1 MPPATDFERL
11 PGVTPEMQAFA
22 RELARLVQEATC
34 EEHRRSV
41 REFRDHLDTRLDE
54 MERESRRQMDRL
66 REELK
71 EELAEIRKEQG
82 EQRKTLGE
90 HGEALAEV
98 KQRLQAGDDRFAEH
112 TKRIERLENRTSTAR
127 ERLAALGGDLA
138 RLSAAGS
145 IGSAVAYGILK
156 LLG

>member
-1 MPPATDFERL
+1 MPPETMTEIS
-11 PGVTPEMQAFA
+11 PEMRAFA
-22 RELARLVQEATC
+22 QELARVVQQATC

-98 KQRLQAGDDRFAEH
+98 KQRLQAGDDRFDEH
-112 TKRIERLENRTSTAR
+112 TKRIERLEGRATTTG
-127 ERLAALGGDLA
+127 ERLAGLAGAVGKLAAAGTIGGAAAAAISRMLGG
-138 RLSAAGS
+138 
-145 IGSAVAYGILK
+145 
-156 LLG
+156 